1 MRSHDEIHEQRYSDT
16 HRLLSTAK
24 PNFEEFEE
32 DRRTAA
38 MSLASLTSS
47 MDEDAAAKSP
57 SNNSRTQR
65 LLRAGFAVTSDL
77 TIPVY
82 APSAS
87 ALTSTVT
94 IGGPCVPRC
103 LAAAPQCP

>member
-1 MRSHDEIHEQRYSDT
+1 MRCSDT

-47 MDEDAAAKSP
+47 MDEEAAAKSP
-57 SNNSRTQR
+57 SNSRTQR
-65 LLRAGFAVTSDL
+65 LLHAGFAVTSDL